1 MICVNEL
8 ADLKCNKKA
17 ILEQVLILLTPYAP
31 HISEELWHQLGNA
44 GSVLDATFPVFNASY
59 VQEST
64 KDYPVSINGRVRT
77 NINLPID
84 MEQAAAENIVLANEL
99 VQKWLEGKPV
109 KKFIFVK
116 GRMIN
121 VVI

>member
-1 MICVNEL
+1 M
-8 ADLKCNKKA
+8 
-17 ILEQVLILLTPYAP
+17 
-31 HISEELWHQLGNA
+31 
-44 GSVLDATFPVFNASY
+44 DATFPEFNASY
-59 VQEST
+59 VQESS

-77 NINLPID
+77 NITLPVD
-84 MEQAAAENIVLANEL
+84 MESDAAEKEVLANEL

>member
-31 HISEELWHQLGNA
+31 HISEELWHLIGNE
-44 GSVLDATFPVFNASY
+44 GSVLDATFPEFNASY
-59 VQEST
+59 VQESS

-77 NINLPID
+77 NITLPVD
-84 MEQAAAENIVLANEL
+84 MESDAAEKEVLANEL